1 MIVKDTFLNK
11 LREAF
16 SLNIY
21 EVKVWTALLSRG
33 VSTAGELSDIGNVPR
48 SRTYDVLES
57 LEKKGFIIMK
67 LGKPIKYIAIKPE
80 EIVKRIKKQIKDK
93 TDVTLDKLEK
103 VKKTDLFNELKLLHS
118 QGVEFIDPTD
128 LSGSF
133 RGRDNVYNQ
142 INTMLSEAK
151 ENVVIVTTSD
161 GLKRKANILKRN
173 LKRLKDKKINVRI
186 VAPINKENVDV
197 AKELSQFAEIRNT
210 QRIDARF
217 LIVDNKDVMFM
228 VLNDN
233 EVHPSYDVGVW
244 VKSPFF
250 SKALE
255 SLFNVTWNKLEDGR
269 KVIAGIK

>member
-80 EIVKRIKKQIKDK
+80 EIVKRIKKQIKDN
-93 TDVTLDKLEK
+93 TDNKLNQLEK
-103 VKKTDLFNELKLLHS
+103 VKKTELFNELKLLHN
-118 QGVEFIDPTD
+118 QGIEFIDPND

-151 ENVVIVTTSD
+151 NSVVIVTTSD

-173 LKRLKDKKINVRI
+173 LKRLKDKKINIRI
-186 VAPINKENVDV
+186 VAPINKENVEV

-217 LIVDNKDVMFM
+217 LIIDNKDVMFM
-228 VLNDN
+228 VLHDKD
-233 EVHPSYDVGVW
+233 VHPSYDVGVW

-250 SKALE
+250 SNALE